1 MSTDEQLVDT
11 GAAECILCGD
21 QAARPS
27 IADQQFVYRDGGREV
42 VLHAKI
48 AIIHCET
55 CDEAYTAAGAEEAQ
69 HEAVCAYLGRLS
81 PTQIRALRERLNLSQ
96 ARLAELTQIGIAS
109 IKRWES
115 GSCIQN
121 ASLDARLRAL
131 DVEETSVPAPRSR
144 FKFRFEP
151 TPDAVDASRIFSL
164 RSPREMSTYAEA
176 A

>member
-1 MSTDEQLVDT
+1 MSTNEQLADT
-11 GAAECILCGD
+11 GAAECILCGEH
-21 QAARPS
+21 AARPS
-27 IADQQFVYRDGGREV
+27 IADQEFVYRDGGREV

-48 AIIHCET
+48 PVIHCEA
-55 CDEAYTAAGAEEAQ
+55 CDETYTAAGAEEAQ
-69 HEAVCAYLGRLS
+69 HEAVCAYLGRLA
-81 PTQIRALRERLNLSQ
+81 PAQIRALRERLNLSQ

-131 DVEETSVPAPRSR
+131 DLEEAGAPAPRSG

-151 TPDAVDASRIFSL
+151 TADAVDASRLFSL
-164 RSPREMSTYAEA
+164 RSHRETYAYAEA

>member
-1 MSTDEQLVDT
+1 MSTNEQLADT
-11 GAAECILCGD
+11 GAAECIFCEEH
-21 QAARPS
+21 AARPS
-27 IADQQFVYRDGGREV
+27 IVDQEFVYRDGGREV
-42 VLHAKI
+42 VLHAQI
-48 AIIHCET
+48 PVIHCEA
-55 CDEAYTAAGAEEAQ
+55 CDEIYTAAGAEEAQ

-81 PTQIRALRERLNLSQ
+81 PTQIRALRERLHLSQ
-96 ARLAELTQIGIAS
+96 ARLAEMTQIGIAS
-109 IKRWES
+109 IKRWET

-131 DVEETSVPAPRSR
+131 DLDEAGLPAPRSG

-164 RSPREMSTYAEA
+164 RSHLETYAYAKA

>member
-1 MSTDEQLVDT
+1 MNMNELLAGS

-21 QAARPS
+21 HAARPS
-27 IADQQFVYRDGGREV
+27 IADQEFMYRDGGREV

-48 AIIHCET
+48 AVIHCEA
-55 CDEAYTAAGAEEAQ
+55 CDETYTAAGAEEAQ
-69 HEAVCAYLGRLS
+69 HEAVCAYLGRLA
-81 PTQIRALRERLNLSQ
+81 PTQIRALRERLSLSQ

-131 DVEETSVPAPRSR
+131 DLEEAGVPAPRND

-151 TPDAVDASRIFSL
+151 TLDAVDASRIFSL
-164 RSPREMSTYAEA
+164 RSPLEIHAYAEA